1 MNQSQV
7 ILAAPPSLVVPA
19 PSQFNTNKEC
29 NVKNKEARQ
38 HFPCK
43 VYEMLEAAE
52 DQNLKHIVSWNSDGT
67 GFTVHNKD
75 LFTKEIIPQYFNQT
89 KYKSFQRQLSLYGFQ
104 RITNG
109 ENKGLRF
116 HELLRR
122 GNRDLCRSMKP
133 IGYKPR
139 CTESR
144 QKIFSPP
151 EVATTSTTAITLPPP
166 LPTSSSSPTAKY
178 PGTLGQTVPQPVVSE
193 RQQFPAVVS
202 CSSLHSDEESQ
213 KEVLASL
220 SEYRPVEFTSYGFP
234 SGKPSPTEMAV
245 FEGMTFYLMDS
256 QNASSAEES
265 STVSPKPKDQIPTT
279 TTLHPAVVDGQM
291 KRAWEIG
298 FAVAMTMNKPTS
310 TIPPSTMEVACI
322 DALDMHIMSA

>member
-1 MNQSQV
+1 MNQTQV
-7 ILAAPPSLVVPA
+7 ILAAPPSLVVSA

-52 DQNLKHIVSWNSDGT
+52 DQDLKHIVSWNSDGT

-109 ENKGLRF
+109 ENKGLRY

-122 GNRDLCRSMKP
+122 GMRDLCRSMKP

-144 QKIFSPP
+144 QKIFSLP
-151 EVATTSTTAITLPPP
+151 EVARVTPQ
-166 LPTSSSSPTAKY
+166 LPTSSSSPTAKN

-193 RQQFPAVVS
+193 RQHFPAVVS
-202 CSSLHSDEESQ
+202 CSSLNGDEESQ
-213 KEVLASL
+213 KERLASL
-220 SEYRPVEFTSYGFP
+220 SEYRPVEFTSDGFP

-256 QNASSAEES
+256 QNASADDS
-265 STVSPKPKDQIPTT
+265 STVPPKPKGQIPTT

-310 TIPPSTMEVACI
+310 TIPASTMEVACI